1 MRDDDPLNK
10 EAANYAPEAKSGQ
23 KSVFCK
29 YSFIETQTCLLTH
42 ILSTILSCFHATRA
56 ELNHCNKNSMSY
68 KKYNIFYLVLS
79 RKKLADL

>member
-10 EAANYAPEAKSGQ
+10 EVANYAPEAKSGQ

-42 ILSTILSCFHATRA
+42 ILSTDAFMLSC
-56 ELNHCNKNSMSY
+56 Y
-68 KKYNIFYLVLS
+68 KGRVESL
-79 RKKLADL
+79 